1 MPAAIGCC
9 TRQLDFRSIEMILKK
24 KEIMNSKYIV
34 FVIGLAAALAG
45 REGGGA
51 PEINSTN
58 CSGGGMQAILP
69 SFKTEAERQAFIDKC
84 QSLTQ
89 K

>member
-9 TRQLDFRSIEMILKK
+9 TRQPDFRSIEMILKK

-34 FVIGLAAALAG
+34 FVIGLAAALTG
-45 REGGGA
+45 CEGGGA
-51 PEINSTN
+51 PGINSMN